1 MAAAGVNYTMM
12 KHKITAALISLV
24 AVIAVGVASPAFAA
38 ECGDTPTQLVA
49 CDSETGVGTINDLIS
64 LTINVLTVIIGIVAT
79 GGIAYAAII
88 YASARDNQSQVSQ
101 AIDIVRNI
109 VIGIILYGFTI
120 AIINWLVPGGVI
132 GGGTTDETE
141 SSEQTPAE
149 TDTPTEGEQEG
160 E

>member
-12 KHKITAALISLV
+12 IRKITVALISLA
-24 AVIAVGVASPAFAA
+24 AVIAVGVTSPVLAA

-149 TDTPTEGEQEG
+149 TNAPTEGEQEG